1 MEVATW
7 ITAISTVIM
16 AIATIVM
23 AVAAWQAKKSYIN
36 NKKCEILFEMYDEL
50 VKAKE
55 CVWTYLSSNGSM
67 DGVFVDN
74 MRPIL
79 NNINVLKTKVW
90 SFICDETKAEID
102 KLIFNYSGL
111 RTFVGQGADRKA
123 QWEFIEK
130 IIKGDSLDEACNA
143 IIKEIKP

>member
-7 ITAISTVIM
+7 VTAISTVIM

-23 AVAAWQAKKSYIN
+23 AVAAWQAKKSYVN

-55 CVWTYLSSNGSM
+55 FVWTYLSSNGSM

-74 MRPIL
+74 IRPIL
-79 NNINVLKTKVW
+79 KNINVLKAKTW
-90 SFICDETKAEID
+90 SFICDETKAEIE
-102 KLIFNYSGL
+102 KLMFNYSGL
-111 RTFVGQGADRKA
+111 HNFVAQGADRKL

-130 IIKGDSLDEACNA
+130 IIKENSLDAACNA
-143 IIKEIKP
+143 IIKEIKH